1 MKYSKPSVTVANTEK
16 LNPRGTCSNSFSCGG
31 WFDSFSCDS
40 KHSCSGR
47 NFSCK
52 NYNSVRVRS
61 ERLIL

>member
-1 MKYSKPSVTVANTEK
+1 MKYSKPSVTVTNTEK

-52 NYNSVRVRS
+52 NYN
-61 ERLIL
+61 